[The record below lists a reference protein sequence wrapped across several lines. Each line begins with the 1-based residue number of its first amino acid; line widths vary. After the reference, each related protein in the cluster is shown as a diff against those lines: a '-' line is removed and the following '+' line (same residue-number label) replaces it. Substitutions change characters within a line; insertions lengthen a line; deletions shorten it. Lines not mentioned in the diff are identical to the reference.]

1 MVFANFYQSSFYI
14 KQTVLDISDLYLLK
28 YHVSLNHTQNSHTW
42 HSHDHTRQQNST
54 EACSNAFFEIQLQYT
69 WCQNSSP
76 RSCSQ
81 NMNSNKKNQR
91 KKHTFSRQNVK
102 KLPMYFLS
110 FPFVYYLLEFISS
123 SHFLNASTVNWY
135 GVFPPSHCISF
146 SSVNSIS
153 IFILLSKSKLSLI
166 LCFINRHVLFGRVS
180 VLFDIFFIIWLFT
193 SLFIIRFRYNYDIGG
208 ELWILTSLT
217 FWIFYF
223 NYVMLFYCFV

>member
-1 MVFANFYQSSFYI
+1 MITPANRTPQKHAPMLSLKSS
-14 KQTVLDISDLYLLK
+14 
-28 YHVSLNHTQNSHTW
+28 
-42 HSHDHTRQQNST
+42 
-54 EACSNAFFEIQLQYT
+54 SNILAAKIPVHAPVPGTGIPTKRTNARNIPLPAFFLSFFPA
-69 WCQNSSP
+69 CLP
-76 RSCSQ
+76 
-81 NMNSNKKNQR
+81 
-91 KKHTFSRQNVK
+91 FSRQNVK

-110 FPFVYYLLEFISS
+110 FPFVYHLLEFISS

-217 FWIFYF
+217 FRIFYF

>member
-1 MVFANFYQSSFYI
+1 MLQCFLWNPTPI
-14 KQTVLDISDLYLLK
+14 YLLPK
-28 YHVSLNHTQNSHTW
+28 FQSMLLFPEQEFQQKEPTQETYLF
-42 HSHDHTRQQNST
+42 QT
-54 EACSNAFFEIQLQYT
+54 EC
-69 WCQNSSP
+69 
-76 RSCSQ
+76 
-81 NMNSNKKNQR
+81 
-91 KKHTFSRQNVK
+91 K